1 MSGGLKFEHQITS
14 KNPNPFEK
22 YCKARAPPEEMA
34 ITIEIRSHCSFDAY
48 WVRTWVVLEHEKQYC
63 EWDTKDAEPI
73 RKVFEKVP
81 EIAATVEA
89 IYQMEIRDAEEFR

>member
-1 MSGGLKFEHQITS
+1 
-14 KNPNPFEK
+14 
-22 YCKARAPPEEMA
+22 MA

-48 WVRTWVVLEHEKQYC
+48 WVRTWVVLDQEKQYC
-63 EWDTKDAEPI
+63 EWDAKDAEPI

-89 IYQMEIRDAEEFR
+89 IYQME

>member
-1 MSGGLKFEHQITS
+1 M
-14 KNPNPFEK
+14 
-22 YCKARAPPEEMA
+22 
-34 ITIEIRSHCSFDAY
+34 
-48 WVRTWVVLEHEKQYC
+48 RTWVVLEHEKQYC